1 MEKKILFF
9 ALLSVELRLHVIV
22 VIERLV
28 EVSHTY
34 LRYVVLD
41 SFS

>member
-1 MEKKILFF
+1 MEKKNLIF
-9 ALLSVELRLHVIV
+9 ALLSGELRLHVIV

-28 EVSHTY
+28 EVSHPY
-34 LRYVVLD
+34 LRCVVLD